1 MLQVETNIN
10 FSLTF
15 VISGDFY
22 GCGAGA
28 RQPGAGSAPDQPHQD
43 LPRAVTFRGVLC
55 HQPRQRG
62 ARGTRLLPRD
72 SDTELGAWTQ
82 PLPQTVTGSLSPVLF
97 SAPTEAG
104 TALKAFFVFPFS
116 WDFCL
121 EFPPSAQWTQVK
133 DPKNAI
139 HHSWIP

>member
-72 SDTELGAWTQ
+72 SDTELGARTHSHFLR
-82 PLPQTVTGSLSPVLF
+82 LPQDLCHLSSSRPQQKQEQLSRLF
-97 SAPTEAG
+97 SFSPSRG
-104 TALKAFFVFPFS
+104 IFV
-116 WDFCL
+116 
-121 EFPPSAQWTQVK
+121 
-133 DPKNAI
+133 
-139 HHSWIP
+139 